1 MQNLEV
7 KETIQKIKKTKFEIK
22 KELEE
27 SIANGKRNE
36 NANMLEKVNKCTTN
50 EDAVKVIQEFENVI
64 QNKKPRYR
72 MVSLLSRPNILKV

>member
-36 NANMLEKVNKCTTN
+36 NADMLEKVNKCTTN

>member
-50 EDAVKVIQEFENVI
+50 EHAVKVIQEFENVI
-64 QNKKPRYR
+64 QNKKTRYR
-72 MVSLLSRPNILKV
+72 FVSLLSRPNILKV

>member
-7 KETIQKIKKTKFEIK
+7 KETIHKIKKTKFEIK

-50 EDAVKVIQEFENVI
+50 EHAVKVIEEFENVI
-64 QNKKPRYR
+64 QNKKTRYR
-72 MVSLLSRPNILKV
+72 LVSLLSRPNILKV

>member
-7 KETIQKIKKTKFEIK
+7 KETIQKIKKTKSEIK
-22 KELEE
+22 KALEE

-50 EDAVKVIQEFENVI
+50 EDAVKVIQEFEKLSRT
-64 QNKKPRYR
+64 KKPDTVWLAYYQGQ
-72 MVSLLSRPNILKV
+72 IF

>member
-27 SIANGKRNE
+27 SIE

-50 EDAVKVIQEFENVI
+50 EHAVKVIQEFENVI
-64 QNKKPRYR
+64 QNKKTRYR
-72 MVSLLSRPNILKV
+72 LVSLLSRPNILKV

>member
-7 KETIQKIKKTKFEIK
+7 KDTIQKIKKFKSGIK

-50 EDAVKVIQEFENVI
+50 EDAVKVIQEFE
-64 QNKKPRYR
+64 K
-72 MVSLLSRPNILKV
+72 LSRTKKLIPYG